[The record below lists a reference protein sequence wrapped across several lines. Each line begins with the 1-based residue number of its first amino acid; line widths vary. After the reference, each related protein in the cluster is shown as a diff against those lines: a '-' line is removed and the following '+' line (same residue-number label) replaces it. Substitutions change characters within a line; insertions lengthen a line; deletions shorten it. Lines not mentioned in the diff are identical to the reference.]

1 MAGMMRMSELYQPR
15 TSRLIEAEIP
25 NPGPDDVLIKVRA
38 CGVCGSEYFDW
49 NGGNN
54 RFPLYFGHE
63 VTGEV
68 VAVGGRV
75 AGFQRGDRVAGLF
88 RKGFAE
94 YALIDQT
101 RVGKL
106 PDPVSFDEAALGEPL
121 LCIVSGALRTDVGLG
136 KTVAIIGVGFMGLL
150 VLQLMKLKGAYRI
163 IAIDTRP
170 EMLEWARHYG
180 ADEIY
185 TPDRVPAVYK
195 LDHSTGNTGT
205 DVVIE
210 CTGKEAPL
218 NLAIEMVKCHGI
230 LSIVG
235 YHQGEYTRVNL
246 QMLNWKSVDLI
257 NAHEKRDDHKM
268 RCLDIGLRLMAK
280 GQVSVKELITNRYA
294 LDQIDQAFMDF
305 EQKNAGY
312 IKGIVTV

>member
-1 MAGMMRMSELYQPR
+1 M
-15 TSRLIEAEIP
+15 IDEAVP
-25 NPGPDDVLIKVRA
+25 TPGPAEVLIKTRA

-49 NGGNN
+49 NGGSN

-68 VAVGGRV
+68 AAVG
-75 AGFQRGDRVAGLF
+75 AGVNSFQNGDRVAGLF
-88 RKGFAE
+88 RRGFAE
-94 YALIDQT
+94 YALIDQS
-101 RVGKL
+101 RVAKL
-106 PDPVSFDEAALGEPL
+106 PDSVTFDEAALGEPL

-150 VLQLMKLKGAYRI
+150 VVQLMKLKGAYRI

-170 EMLEWARHYG
+170 EMLELALCYG
-180 ADEIY
+180 ADESY
-185 TPDRVPAVYK
+185 TPDRVPAAYK
-195 LDHSTGNTGT
+195 LDHSTGNSGT
-205 DVVIE
+205 DIVIE

-230 LSIVG
+230 LAIVG

-268 RCLDIGLRLMAK
+268 RCLDIGLRLIAK
-280 GQVSVKELITNRYA
+280 GQVSVKELITHRYS
-294 LDQIDQAFMDF
+294 LERVDQAFLDF

-312 IKGIVTV
+312 IKGIITI